1 MSWLRRLINTFR
13 PGRLH
18 RDIDRELS
26 FHIAERA
33 DQLQAQGLSAE
44 EAARRAR
51 IQFGNPIVQRERTR
65 DVDIAGW
72 VDARRCAMFATRS
85 VRSLAHPGFT
95 ADRGAHSGPWHR
107 RQYRRL
113 LRHRCH
119 PPAAVALSRQRPPR
133 PDSPEKFAVDGNSRG
148 TRSSRGLEPAEFDLR
163 GDHWFLH
170 GRRLRDIGRSAGA
183 VTARVCRATLLRG
196 LGDDTGTW
204 TWLHRGRTPTRRAGC
219 GRDQRSI
226 LAPAFCRRSRC
237 ARQTGS
243 GRGHDGTDR
252 RRDAAILSLS

>member
-13 PGRLH
+13 PDRLH

-72 VDARRCAMFATRS
+72 VDDAGAQCSLRGPYPRS
-85 VRSLAHPGFT
+85 RSGLHHDG
-95 ADRGAHSGPWHR
+95 GAHSGPWYR

-119 PPAAVALSRQRPPR
+119 PPAAVAFSGQRPPR
-133 PDSPEKFAVDGNSRG
+133 PDSPEKFAVDGDSRG

-170 GRRLRDIGRSAGA
+170 GRRLRDIGRSTGA

-243 GRGHDGTDR
+243 GRGHDGTNR